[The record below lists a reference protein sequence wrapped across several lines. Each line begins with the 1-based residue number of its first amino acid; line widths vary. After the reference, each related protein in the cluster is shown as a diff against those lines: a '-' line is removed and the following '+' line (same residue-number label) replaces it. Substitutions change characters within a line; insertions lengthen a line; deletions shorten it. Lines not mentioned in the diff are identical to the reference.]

1 MQLEAYFYDGQTSRR
16 TACVLEIGSSGYF
29 KLPNDLQWQWQQL
42 KVSPRIGNTP
52 RFLDLPDG
60 SRLESSQNDLI
71 DQLCEQFNPEAH
83 KRAGLIHTLESKL
96 RYALAAVVITGLMI
110 WWFVAA
116 GLPAIADQVAQ
127 RLPISITQELGA
139 ETLAVL
145 DQSGLFSDSQLPEGQ
160 QQAIRQQFRQIAES
174 QTSAFN
180 YRLHFR
186 DGGIMGPNALAL
198 PSGDILITDQ
208 LIELADH
215 PQGIQGVLAHEVGHV
230 EHRHSLRM
238 ILQSSTYPL
247 IITAVTGDMSAA
259 TTVLAALPT
268 LLVEKSYSRR
278 FEEEAD
284 QFAIDYMRQ
293 ENMDVKH
300 LATLLT
306 QLENNIKRSNIPD
319 WFSSHPATERRVQML
334 EDAKQSH

>member
-1 MQLEAYFYDGQTSRR
+1 MQLEAYFYDGQTSKR
-16 TACVLEIGSSGYF
+16 TACMLEIGPSGYF

-71 DQLCEQFNPEAH
+71 DQLCEQFDPDKYKN
-83 KRAGLIHTLESKL
+83 AGVIHTLESKL
-96 RYALAAVVITGLMI
+96 RYVFAAVVITGLMV

-116 GLPAIADQVAQ
+116 GLPTIANQVAQ
-127 RLPISITQELGA
+127 RLPASITQELGA
-139 ETLAVL
+139 ETLTLL
-145 DQSGLFSDSQLPEGQ
+145 DQSGLFTESKLPEALQ
-160 QQAIRQQFRQIAES
+160 RTIHQQFREIAENQHS
-174 QTSAFN
+174 DFN

-215 PQGIQGVLAHEVGHV
+215 PQGIQGVLAHEIGHV

-268 LLVEKSYSRR
+268 LLLEASYSRR

-284 QFAIDYMRQ
+284 QFALDYMQ
-293 ENMDVKH
+293 QQNMDVKH
-300 LATLLT
+300 LARLLT
-306 QLENNIKRSNIPD
+306 KLENSVKRSDMPD
-319 WFSSHPATERRVQML
+319 WFSSHPATDRRVQML
-334 EDAKQSH
+334 EDAKQSP